1 MLSTNGVCFSVDD
14 TSKKKTHTE
23 KKFYRA
29 MSENDEENNKKKAIK
44 QISGST
50 NSIFGVFIK
59 TIYTRDN
66 LISYHTHT
74 ER

>member
-1 MLSTNGVCFSVDD
+1 MLSTNGVCFSVDYF
-14 TSKKKTHTE
+14 KKKKNTRTE

-29 MSENDEENNKKKAIK
+29 MSENDEENNKKSNK
-44 QISGST
+44 T
-50 NSIFGVFIK
+50 DFRTDRIFGVFIK